1 LKDKNLT
8 GKSSLFSARYNG
20 KEARNEMRNRNTSAT
35 AIWTAEQTAQQKAVA
50 PNVAPGK
57 LSTNLLAV
65 YVFILVSRILDLSS
79 IARFRIPLMLFIVLA
94 IATVALL
101 VQRGIQGCLDNKAS
115 LCFAALTGWVVMA
128 WPLSIW
134 RANSSPNVRAT
145 IEGLCVFVAV
155 VQIAST
161 IENWRKISAALGYAV
176 FLASVLSFHY
186 GHSVQGRLALEAGS
200 LADPN
205 EFALALILGL
215 PFLLHSA
222 ATSKPVKK
230 IALYGCFVVVLYC
243 FARTG
248 SRGGL
253 LALAALIL
261 VLFVLSKSSQKLL
274 MIVAGLIGIVAA
286 GIFLPTYLKLRFL
299 TFFSANDKVSAS
311 IREKLG
317 ADVASSEARKEL
329 LIQSIQITMQHPLLG
344 VGPGNFPWEARK
356 QRVARG
362 EPGGWALVTHNT
374 YTQYS
379 SECGIP
385 AFIFWVGTLF
395 FCTKYLIQIYR
406 QMSSVDPILAHA
418 ARDALSGIAAL
429 IVGSCFLALAYGL
442 EIPVLLGLAVS
453 LRNIQATKLTQV
465 QPGDVTPRTV
475 TEQPFS
481 RSRNPL
487 PPRTR
492 RRFDL
497 SGRPRA

>member
-1 LKDKNLT
+1 
-8 GKSSLFSARYNG
+8 
-20 KEARNEMRNRNTSAT
+20 MRNRNTSGAAVLT
-35 AIWTAEQTAQQKAVA
+35 AGQTAEQKTAS

-57 LSTNLLAV
+57 VSANLLAI
-65 YVFILVSRILDLSS
+65 YVFIIVSRILDLSS
-79 IARFRIPLMLFIVLA
+79 IALLRIPLMLFIVLA

-101 VQRGIQGCLDNKAS
+101 IQRGIQGCLDNKAS
-115 LCFAALTGWVVMA
+115 FCFAALTGWVAMA

-134 RANSSPNVRAT
+134 RANSSGNVRAT
-145 IEGLCVFVAV
+145 VEGLCVFVAV

-186 GHSVQGRLALEAGS
+186 GRFVQGRLALEAGS

-205 EFALALILGL
+205 EFALALVVGV
-215 PFLLHSA
+215 PFLLYSA
-222 ATSKPVKK
+222 A
-230 IALYGCFVVVLYC
+230 IATPLKRIVLYGCFAVVLYC

-253 LALAALIL
+253 LALAALFL
-261 VLFVLSKSSQKLL
+261 VLFVLSRPSQKLL
-274 MIVAGLIGIVAA
+274 MIFAALIGIVAA

-299 TFFSANDKVSAS
+299 TFFSASDDVSAS
-311 IREKLG
+311 LRDRLG
-317 ADVASSEARKEL
+317 SDVASSEARKEL
-329 LIQSIQITMQHPLLG
+329 LIQSIEITMQHPLLG

-395 FCTKYLIQIYR
+395 FCVKYLIQTYR
-406 QMSSVDPILAHA
+406 ETSTVDPVLAHA
-418 ARDALSGIAAL
+418 ARDALSGMAAL

-453 LRNIQATKLTQV
+453 LRNIQATRHAQSRSADLVPKV
-465 QPGDVTPRTV
+465 VS
-475 TEQPFS
+475 EQPSTWPRSPLS
-481 RSRNPL
+481 R
-487 PPRTR
+487 RTR